1 MRLAVLVVV
10 LSVSAASGAT
20 LVPSHAVGGTH
31 NCAAYYPSIS
41 SGLDESGDV
50 LVQYDVDA
58 GGAISNVQLL
68 KTSGF
73 PRLDQAALACVA
85 NVWRNTPA
93 MKDGIPIA
101 SPALEALVRFVEPEP
116 LSAEGFFQRGVN
128 RSARGDQDGALGD
141 LNTAITMKPD
151 VAAFYV
157 FRAGVYESL
166 HKRTAA
172 NADFAKAKAL
182 GFDSRNFVI
191 PP

>member
-1 MRLAVLVVV
+1 MRLAYLILALAVPPA
-10 LSVSAASGAT
+10 SAEV
-20 LVPSHAVGGTH
+20 LVPSRPVGDTH
-31 NCAAYYPSIS
+31 NCATYYPKTS
-41 SGLDESGDV
+41 SALDESGDV

-58 GGAISNVQLL
+58 GGTISNVQLL

-73 PRLDQAALACVA
+73 PGLDQAALACVENA
-85 NVWRNTPA
+85 WRNMPA
-93 MKDGIPIA
+93 TKDGVPID
-101 SPALEALVRFVEPEP
+101 SPAHQALVRFVEPEP

-128 RSARGDQDGALGD
+128 RNARGDNDGALKD
-141 LNTAITMKPD
+141 FNTAIAMKPD

-166 HKRTAA
+166 HQRTAA

-182 GFDSRNFVI
+182 GFDTRNFVI